1 MNTPPEGVDDLG
13 GQEPPSDDLV
23 AAEYVLGV
31 LDAGTRLAA
40 EARIA
45 TDPAFADR
53 VSAWQRRFAPLALE
67 LRPVEAPGRVW
78 TRIQERL
85 GWSPAAS
92 SDGSGAGGSLYFW
105 RLTAGIAATA
115 ALALLAV
122 DLVPRWNAPTV
133 SEARLPR
140 AVTTLARDDG
150 SPGWLATVDA
160 RRGTVLMVPVP
171 STPDAEGRATEL
183 WLIPPGQA
191 PRSLGAVSITQAR
204 TVEVPARLRA
214 DLTSNAVLAITLEP
228 PAGIPHAAPTGP
240 IIAKGAIHL

>member
-1 MNTPPEGVDDLG
+1 MNTPADGFDDLG
-13 GQEPPSDDLV
+13 GQEPPSDDLL

-31 LDAGTRLAA
+31 LAAGSRLAA
-40 EARIA
+40 EARTA
-45 TDPAFADR
+45 SDPAFADR

-67 LRPVEAPGRVW
+67 LRPVEVPSRVW

-85 GWSPAAS
+85 GWSPAVAS
-92 SDGSGAGGSLYFW
+92 AGSGTARSLYFW
-105 RLTAGIAATA
+105 RLTAGIAAAA

-133 SEARLPR
+133 SEAQLARS
-140 AVTTLARDDG
+140 VTTLTRDDG
-150 SPGWLATVDA
+150 MPGWLATVDPN
-160 RRGTVLMVPVP
+160 RGTVLMVPVP
-171 STPDAEGRATEL
+171 SAPDAKGRAAEL

-204 TVEVPARLRA
+204 TVEVPRVLRA
-214 DLTSNAVLAITLEP
+214 ELTSSALLAITLEP

-240 IIAKGAIHL
+240 IIAKGPIQL